1 MESTNSDDDASDSH
15 DMSAGARLMRYNVSD
30 EPRPDCQSFDLESPR
45 RSSSIGPIRWTA
57 YGPLVLHR
65 LRDGSQEWLFDLD
78 RFPEH
83 AIVFRRGLTD
93 IEGHILDN
101 TAGYQRHSK
110 IMLNIWTCR
119 PQALKDRARRRV
131 ASKRQSSIHAT
142 RKANRKASKQSTW
155 SLPQPP
161 APRPTQYWTAK
172 TRTPT
177 WSRLPQS

>member
-1 MESTNSDDDASDSH
+1 
-15 DMSAGARLMRYNVSD
+15 LRYNVSD
-30 EPRPDCQSFDLESPR
+30 EPRPDCQSFDLQSPR
-45 RSSSIGPIRWTA
+45 RSSSIGPIRRTA
-57 YGPLVLHR
+57 YGPLVLRR
-65 LRDGSQEWLFDLD
+65 LRDGSQEWFMDLD

-83 AIVFRRGLTD
+83 AIVFRPGLTD

-131 ASKRQSSIHAT
+131 ASKRQLMLLIHAT
-142 RKANRKASKQSTW
+142 RTANRKASKQSTW

-161 APRPTQYWTAK
+161 APRPTPHWTVK
-172 TRTPT
+172 IRTPT
-177 WSRLPQS
+177 WSRLPQSRDGR